1 MSLEEAIR
9 TAMQVREF
17 GAGDLLARMQAR
29 DRSTVYRLLKGDIR
43 DTKLSTLLAICQA
56 LEVTPNELLASAGLW
71 DGSGRGTGALDA
83 RLERTVGVVQDLATP
98 YKVVAIRQI
107 ERLVETWQEVAG
119 GSIERDAD
127 TVVEG

>member
-1 MSLEEAIR
+1 MSLEDAIR
-9 TAMQVREF
+9 SAMHAREL
-17 GAGDLLARMQAR
+17 GAGDLLVRMQAR

-71 DGSGRGTGALDA
+71 DGSGRGASPLDA
-83 RLERTVGVVQDLATP
+83 RLDRTFGVVQDLATP
-98 YKVVAIRQI
+98 YKAVAVTQI

-127 TVVEG
+127 TVAES